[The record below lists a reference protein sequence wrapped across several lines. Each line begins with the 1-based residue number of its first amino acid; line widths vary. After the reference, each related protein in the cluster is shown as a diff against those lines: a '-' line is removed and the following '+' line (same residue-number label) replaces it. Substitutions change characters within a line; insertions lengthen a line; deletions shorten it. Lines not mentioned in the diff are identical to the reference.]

1 MKRKKVI
8 RRYKWVELD
17 KTVTLKE
24 QVQSLTPV
32 TELQFYDYLDR
43 HGDLLEVRSI
53 GFVDRYYNDYGDLLA
68 IQDGI
73 ERFYL
78 KGGADAI
85 Q

>member
-1 MKRKKVI
+1 M
-8 RRYKWVELD
+8 E

-43 HGDLLEVRSI
+43 HADYLEVRSI
-53 GFVDRYYNDYGDLLA
+53 GYIDRYYNDYGDLLA
-68 IQDGI
+68 VQDGI

-78 KGGADAI
+78 KGGIDAI
-85 Q
+85 